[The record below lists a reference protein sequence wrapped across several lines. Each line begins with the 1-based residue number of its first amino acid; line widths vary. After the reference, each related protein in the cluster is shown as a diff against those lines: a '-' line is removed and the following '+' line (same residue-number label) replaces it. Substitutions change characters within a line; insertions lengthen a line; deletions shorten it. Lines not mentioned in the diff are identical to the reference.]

1 MNEQLLLQNQLC
13 FPLYAASRLVIRAYQ
28 PFLDELRLTYPQYL
42 VMIVLWEKD
51 EITVNDIVERLMLQ
65 TNTVTPMLQRMEKMG
80 VIERHKAEKDKREV
94 IVALTSKG
102 KEMRTQA
109 SEIPQKLVET
119 LHRQSSESIDIEKMK
134 EIKEWLCTL
143 IYTNKA
149 L

>member
-42 VMIVLWEKD
+42 VMMVLWEKD

>member
-28 PFLDELRLTYPQYL
+28 PFLDELGLTYPQYL
-42 VMIVLWEKD
+42 VMMVLWEKD
-51 EITVNDIVERLMLQ
+51 EITVNDIVDRLMLQ